1 MSYYVSIR
9 IMPKCNNDPI
19 IIFGDCNT
27 TWNVR
32 ELIKQ
37 SSGWDIINENSNG
50 TVLPWLDKIRTGIA
64 NLTKAPKEYKKYE
77 DPDGW
82 GTVVSTLRFYYDCE
96 NMAKDFIS
104 EYGDLVNE
112 AVVWVD

>member
-1 MSYYVSIR
+1 MSYNVSIR
-9 IMPKCNNDPI
+9 LILGSNNHPISIYGNCNI
-19 IIFGDCNT
+19 

-37 SSGWDIINENSNG
+37 SSGWDIINEDSNG
-50 TVLPWLDKIRTGIA
+50 AVLPWLDKIRTGIA
-64 NLTKAPKEYKKYE
+64 NLTKTPGKYKKYE

-82 GTVVSTLRFYYDCE
+82 GTVASTLRFYYECE
-96 NMAKDFIS
+96 NMVKEFIS
-104 EYGDLVNE
+104 DYGDLVNE